1 MVNYIS
7 KYHLF
12 YLLLLIGCTNSNNE
26 KLSKIQSLPD
36 NSITKLLNSTTQLS
50 FERGEISNLDKIN
63 GFRNLKFKTIIENL
77 YFEDWADGNSSH
89 VFNKDMVLEFNNNNK
104 NCKVS
109 VFFFEEKVAKISI
122 SWTDESSTLD
132 VEGLLVKAFGKP
144 KSRKHYDNIDSL
156 IKRTNSFYQITT
168 LKNKKINRN
177 NIFEDEFLSREI
189 EYNLECSWESN
200 FVHLLYFEEHY
211 KAIRRDSITNLLELK
226 SMYQQ
231 NLNFICREY
240 EHNLIQ
246 DAMKVKEENE
256 LRNSIQKKN
265 ESIEAAKNF

>member
-1 MVNYIS
+1 MINCIS
-7 KYHLF
+7 KYYLF
-12 YLLLLIGCTNSNNE
+12 YLLLYVCCTNNDVKNFKE
-26 KLSKIQSLPD
+26 QSLPE
-36 NSITKLLNSTTQLS
+36 NSITKLLNSSNQLS
-50 FERGEISNLDKIN
+50 FEKGEISNLDKIN
-63 GFRNLKFKTIIENL
+63 GFRNLKFKTRIENL
-77 YFEDWADGNSSH
+77 YFMDWADGNSSN
-89 VFNKDMVLEFNNNNK
+89 VFEKDMVLEFNNKNK

-132 VEGLLVKAFGKP
+132 VEDLLVKAFGKP
-144 KSRKHYDNIDSL
+144 KRRKHYDNIDSL
-156 IKRTNSFYQITT
+156 VKRTNSFNQITT

-177 NIFEDEFLSREI
+177 NIFELEFTSREI

-200 FVHLLYFEEHY
+200 FVHLLYFEKHY
-211 KAIRRDSITNLLELK
+211 K
-226 SMYQQ
+226 
-231 NLNFICREY
+231 EY
-240 EHNLIQ
+240 ERDLIK